1 MLINTNL
8 DDSLAEKIDYLLKT
22 TQLTLSDIL
31 KNSVN
36 LYYELTRISPA
47 DRLKA
52 FEESGFIGCGEGDA
66 HLSVNYKN
74 DLRELME
81 QKYGHG

>member
-8 DDSLAEKIDYLLKT
+8 EDGVAEKVDYLLKA
-22 TQLTLSDIL
+22 TQLTLSEIL
-31 KNSVN
+31 KNSIN
-36 LYYELTRISPA
+36 LYYELTRVSPA
-47 DRLKA
+47 DKFKA

-74 DLRELME
+74 DLKELME
-81 QKYGHG
+81 RKYGHG